1 MAWVDFV
8 ILAVLIAAV
17 FGGFAQGFLRSVF
30 SLAGLFFGIA
40 LADWNYARV
49 AAVFRPIVR
58 IEAVADCIGFLLI
71 ALVVMVIANL
81 IGGLMAKTAHGLGL
95 GCLDRLFGAI
105 FGFLQGALLVMV
117 CILVTLAFFPHTRW
131 LSEARLPQLFFG
143 AAHVSA
149 HMGPSDLTNRVREGL
164 NMLELESPKWMHTGK
179 GGS

>member
-17 FGGFAQGFLRSVF
+17 FAGFAQGLLRSIC

-40 LADWNYARV
+40 LADWNYSRV

-58 IEAVADCIGFLLI
+58 IQAVADCIGFLVI
-71 ALVVMVIANL
+71 ALVVMVVANL
-81 IGGLMAKTAHGLGL
+81 IGGFMAKTAHGLGL
-95 GCLDRLFGAI
+95 GCLDKLFGAI

-131 LSEARLPQLFFG
+131 LSEAKLPQLFFG
-143 AAHVSA
+143 AAHLSA
-149 HMGPSDLTNRVREGL
+149 HIGPSDLTNRVRDGL
-164 NMLELESPKWMHTGK
+164 RVLEQESPKWMHTGK
-179 GGS
+179 GVS